1 MDARHEHRDLVS
13 VYGAVALS
21 WGKGRRC
28 TESTFRTY
36 VSRGD
41 APEPVT
47 RVRRQ
52 PFWSRAQLGAWLAAD
67 VDQRRSAPVDPPALE
82 LADPGLLDVEEDS
95 GDAVFAAQALE
106 RLPGVIAELEQI
118 VGANRRRQEAVVERH
133 QDAVLTSLSPGA
145 IVEWAMASRRARA
158 DQQEIERLAGRVD
171 RALPHLQAARGDLE
185 RTKQWIEQVRA
196 WSTAVA
202 TDLAAER
209 ESRTA
214 DAWLRGLDEHLPL
227 DGALPTVEYALADPS
242 RVSYLINSGQGPWG
256 AFAPEQK
263 PLWGDLSPEERRAVD
278 PGAIVLDGADFGYRW
293 SIPIRAG
300 EWRLSWHRSEMYFE
314 FRSPHEDPIV
324 LPLASIE
331 PPATLLR
338 DEIEW
343 LAPFERIQS
352 TPGAAGLLLREIEL
366 EDSVGWPGLR
376 SEDDW

>member
-1 MDARHEHRDLVS
+1 M
-13 VYGAVALS
+13 YGAVALS
-21 WGKGRRC
+21 WWKGRRC

-52 PFWSRAQLGAWLAAD
+52 PFWSRKQLEAWLAAD
-67 VDQRRSAPVDPPALE
+67 VDQRRAAPVDPPALE
-82 LADPGLLDVEEDS
+82 LADPSLLDVEEDS
-95 GDAVFAAQALE
+95 GDAIRAAQALE
-106 RLPGVIAELEQI
+106 QLPGVIAELEQI
-118 VGANRRRQEAVVERH
+118 VGANQRRQDAVVERH

-158 DQQEIERLAGRVD
+158 EEQEIELLAGRVD

-214 DAWLRGLDEHLPL
+214 DAWLRGLDDHLPL
-227 DGALPTVEYALADPS
+227 DGALTTVEYALADPA
-242 RVSYLINSGQGPWG
+242 RVSYLISSGQRTW
-256 AFAPEQK
+256 A
-263 PLWGDLSPEERRAVD
+263 DLSPEERRAVE

-293 SIPIRAG
+293 VIPIRAG
-300 EWRLSWHRSEMYFE
+300 EWRLSWRRSEMYFE
-314 FRSPHEDPIV
+314 LRAPHEDPIV

-331 PPATLLR
+331 PPAALLR